1 MNEDKWTIKEPAIL
15 FVDDE
20 KHVLKSLNRLFFDED
35 YQIFLA
41 ESGKEGLEILKNDE
55 IHVIVSDQRMPEM
68 HGVDFLIASQDISP
82 KSIKILLT
90 GYSDLV
96 ATQRAINEGN
106 IYKYMNKPWQ
116 DEEMKLNVK
125 RALELF
131 DLQRKNEELLEL
143 SSRQNEELKEFNKRL
158 NDKVKDRTRIVLEK
172 NKELNDLNK
181 KLSENLTKVIRVF
194 LNLIELHSPDIGN
207 HSKRVAASS
216 RFIASEYE
224 LSDEETNIIEIAALL
239 HDIGK
244 IGLPGRILKLVES
257 RMNIED
263 LHAYQKHPIA
273 GQNAIEKIDNMGAV
287 GMIIRHHHE
296 KYNGGGFP
304 DGLMGEEIPVGA
316 RVIAVADTY
325 DKLFNR
331 VYQNSKNTRARAI
344 IAIKEMRGWDLD
356 GEIVDLM
363 MNVLDKGEK
372 DLHRSTVKGKVR
384 EELELRPFE
393 LRENMVLSRDLFT
406 SRGNLVLAKGR
417 RIDKTDIKIVLDE
430 DRLEKLLTSVYV
442 LA

>member
-1 MNEDKWTIKEPAIL
+1 MSDEKWTIKEPAIL

-20 KHVLKSLNRLFFDED
+20 KSVLKSLNRLFFDED
-35 YQIFLA
+35 YQIFMA
-41 ESGKEGLEILKNDE
+41 DSGKEGLEILKEKE

-68 HGVDFLIASQDISP
+68 QGVDFLIASKEVSP

-96 ATQRAINEGN
+96 ATQKAINEAN

-116 DEEMKLNVK
+116 DEEMKLNVAK
-125 RALELF
+125 ALELYA
-131 DLQRKNEELLEL
+131 LQQKNEDLLEL
-143 SSRQNEELKEFNKRL
+143 TSSQNEELKEFNKKL

-172 NKELNDLNK
+172 NKELNELNK
-181 KLSENLTKVIRVF
+181 KLSENLNKVIRVF
-194 LNLIELHSPDIGN
+194 LNLIELHSPDLGN

-216 RFIASEYE
+216 RFLASEYK
-224 LSDEETNIIEIAALL
+224 LTDEEINMIEIAALL

-257 RMNIED
+257 RMNMED
-263 LHAYQKHPIA
+263 LSAYQKHPVA
-273 GQNAIEKIDNMGAV
+273 GQNAIEKIDNMEMV
-287 GMIIRHHHE
+287 GLIIRHHHE
-296 KYNGGGFP
+296 KYNGSGFP

-331 VYQNSKNTRARAI
+331 VYQNSKNTRARAKK
-344 IAIKEMRGWDLD
+344 AVKEMRGWDLD
-356 GEIVDLM
+356 SEIVDLM
-363 MNVLDKGEK
+363 MNILDNAEEEV
-372 DLHRSTVKGKVR
+372 HRSTVKGKVR

-393 LRENMVLSRDLFT
+393 LRENMILSRDLFT
-406 SRGNLVLAKGR
+406 TRGNLVLAKGR
-417 RIDKTDIKIVLDE
+417 RIDRADIKIILDE
-430 DRLEKLLTSVYV
+430 DRLEKLMTSVFV
-442 LA
+442 IA